1 MPYKFIV
8 PSTRKPSP
16 ADGTYQA
23 TVSAVTTKNQDGQPL
38 VSRNGDVQLR
48 LTLDLGQFE
57 CSVLLTL
64 PSLGDDGTPVHP
76 SGETLLRI
84 LTDVVRALG
93 NDIETGAPFEISSAT
108 FLLKHAEVEIENV
121 TGSNGKT
128 YAQVKRWR
136 PVRAAAAA
144 SAADPNVVPF

>member
-16 ADGTYQA
+16 ADGVYQA
-23 TVSAVTTKNQDGQPL
+23 TVSAVSTKNQDGQPL
-38 VSRNGDVQLR
+38 ISRNGDVQLR

-64 PSLGDDGTPVHP
+64 PSLGDDGSPVHP

-93 NDIETGAPFEISSAT
+93 NDLETGAPFEISSAT
-108 FLLKHAEVEIENV
+108 FLTKSAEVEIENV
-121 TGSNGKT
+121 TGANGKT

-136 PVRAAAAA
+136 PLRSEAP
-144 SAADPNVVPF
+144 SNNPNVVPF

>member
-16 ADGTYQA
+16 GDGVYQA
-23 TVSAVTTKNQDGQPL
+23 TVSAVSTKNQEGRPL
-38 VSRNGDVQLR
+38 ISRNGDVQLR

-64 PSLGDDGTPVHP
+64 PSLGDDGSPVHP

-108 FLLKHAEVEIENV
+108 FLTKSAEVEIENV

-136 PVRAAAAA
+136 PVRAGAA
-144 SAADPNVVPF
+144 AADPNVVPF

>member
-16 ADGTYQA
+16 GDGTYQA
-23 TVSAVTTKNQDGQPL
+23 TVSAVSTKNQDGQPL
-38 VSRNGDVQLR
+38 ISRNGDVQLR

-64 PSLGDDGTPVHP
+64 PSLGDDGSPVHP

-93 NDIETGAPFEISSAT
+93 NVLETGAPFEISSAT
-108 FLLKHAEVEIENV
+108 FLTKTAEVEIENV
-121 TGSNGKT
+121 TGQNGKT

-136 PVRAAAAA
+136 PVRAAVSA
-144 SAADPNVVPF
+144 SDPNVVPF

>member
-23 TVSAVTTKNQDGQPL
+23 TVSAVTTKNQDGQTL
-38 VSRNGDVQLR
+38 MSRNGDAQLR

-64 PSLGDDGTPVHP
+64 PTLGDDGNPVHP

-93 NDIETGAPFEISSAT
+93 NDLETGAPFEISSAT
-108 FLLKHAEVEIENV
+108 FLLKTAEVEIENV

-136 PVRAAAAA
+136 HVRAQAESSAPA
-144 SAADPNVVPF
+144 SDVIPF